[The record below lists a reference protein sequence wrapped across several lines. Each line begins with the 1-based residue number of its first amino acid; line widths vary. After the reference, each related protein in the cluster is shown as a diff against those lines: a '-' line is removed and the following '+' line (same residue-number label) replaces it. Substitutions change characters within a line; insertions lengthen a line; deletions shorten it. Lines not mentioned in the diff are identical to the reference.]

1 MAIYDYSNLCYYK
14 SQAVNMKFYNRVDEL
29 AELATLYE
37 QADKVG
43 RMTVLTG
50 RRRVGKT
57 LLALESA
64 KNHKHL
70 YLFVSKKAESL
81 LCQEYIKEIRH
92 NFTLP
97 VIGEI
102 RHFKDI
108 FTLLIELSR
117 NERITLIIDEFQE
130 FYSINP
136 AVYSELQGIWDRNK
150 ATCKL
155 NVIFIGS
162 VHSLMHRIFQDEKE
176 PLFGR
181 ADRVMF
187 IKPFSIK
194 SIYAVNSDY
203 GHSDMQTLF
212 DTYAVTGGLPKY
224 IEMLAENN
232 ALPKKQMMDFMFRQ
246 FSPFLNEG
254 KSLLIEEFGKEYGTY
269 FSILELIATGKTA
282 RSEIESVLEIH
293 TGAYLAKLEGEYALI
308 DRHKPINAK
317 PGGRLQKYYI
327 RDNFLNFWFRFIYR
341 NLSAVE
347 TGNYAYIREIVER
360 DYSTWS
366 GRILERFFHELYA
379 ASGGYN
385 RIGSYWEL
393 GNKNEID
400 LVAVND
406 LRKELVIAEIKA
418 NKSRIDLTELEKKA
432 KNLMADYNGYS
443 IEYLAL
449 SINDAATMIN
459 S

>member
-1 MAIYDYSNLCYYK
+1 
-14 SQAVNMKFYNRVDEL
+14 MKFYNRENEL
-29 AELATLYE
+29 KELATLYE
-37 QADKVG
+37 QANASG

-57 LLALESA
+57 VLALESA
-64 KNHKHL
+64 KNQKHL
-70 YLFVSKKAESL
+70 YLFISKKAESL
-81 LCQEYIKEIRH
+81 LCQEFIEEIRRT
-92 NFTLP
+92 FPLP

-117 NERITLIIDEFQE
+117 TERITLIVDEFQE
-130 FYSINP
+130 FFSINP

-150 ATCKL
+150 ASCKL
-155 NVIFIGS
+155 NAIFIGS

-181 ADRVMF
+181 ADRIMF
-187 IKPFSIK
+187 LKPFSIK
-194 SIYAVNSDY
+194 SIYAVNTDF
-203 GHSDMQTLF
+203 GHTDMQTLF
-212 DTYAVTGGLPKY
+212 DAYAVTGGLPKY
-224 IEMLAENN
+224 LEMLAENN
-232 ALPKKQMMDFMFRQ
+232 ALSKKQMMDFMFRQ
-246 FSPFLNEG
+246 YSPFLNEG
-254 KSLLIEEFGKEYGTY
+254 KNLLIEEFGKEYGTY

-317 PGGRLQKYYI
+317 PGGRLQKYFI

-366 GRILERFFHELYA
+366 GRILERFFHELFA
-379 ASGGYN
+379 ESGKYN
-385 RIGSYWEL
+385 RIGSYWER

-406 LRKELVIAEIKA
+406 FRKELLIAEIKA
-418 NKSRIDLTELEKKA
+418 NKSRINLTELEKKS
-432 KNLMADYNGYS
+432 KNLVMEFQGYS
-443 IEYLAL
+443 VEYRALAIE
-449 SINDAATMIN
+449 DA
-459 S
+459 SVSPH

>member
-1 MAIYDYSNLCYYK
+1 
-14 SQAVNMKFYNRVDEL
+14 MKFYNRENEL

-37 QADKVG
+37 QADTAG

-70 YLFVSKKAESL
+70 YLFISKKAESL
-81 LCQEYIKEIRH
+81 LCQEYIEEIRRS
-92 NFTLP
+92 FTLP

-117 NERITLIIDEFQE
+117 TERITLIVDEFQE
-130 FYSINP
+130 FFSINP

-181 ADRVMF
+181 ADRIMF
-187 IKPFSIK
+187 LKPFSIK
-194 SIYAVNSDY
+194 SIYAVTSDY
-203 GHSDMQTLF
+203 GCRDMQTLF
-212 DTYAVTGGLPKY
+212 DAYAVTGGLPKY
-224 IEMLAENN
+224 LEMLAENN
-232 ALPKKQMMDFMFRQ
+232 ALPKQQMMDFMFRQ

-282 RSEIESVLEIH
+282 RSEIESILEIH

-366 GRILERFFHELYA
+366 GRILERFFRDLFAE
-379 ASGGYN
+379 SGKYN
-385 RIGSYWEL
+385 RIGSYWER

-400 LVAVND
+400 LIAVND
-406 LRKELVIAEIKA
+406 LKKEVVIAEIKT
-418 NKSRIDLTELEKKA
+418 NKSRINLTELEKKA
-432 KNLMADYNGYS
+432 KNIVMEFQGYS
-443 IEYLAL
+443 IEYCGLGVE
-449 SINDAATMIN
+449 DAAEYVG
-459 S
+459 

>member
-1 MAIYDYSNLCYYK
+1 
-14 SQAVNMKFYNRVDEL
+14 MKFYNRANEL
-29 AELATLYE
+29 AELAALYE
-37 QADKVG
+37 QTDSIG

-57 LLALESA
+57 VLALESA

-81 LCQEYIKEIRH
+81 LCLEYMEEIRRS
-92 NFTLP
+92 FSLP

-102 RHFKDI
+102 RQFKDI

-117 NERITLIIDEFQE
+117 TERITLIVDEFQE
-130 FYSINP
+130 FFSINP

-181 ADRVMF
+181 ADRIMF
-187 IKPFSIK
+187 LKPFSIK

-203 GHSDMQTLF
+203 GHRDMQTLF
-212 DTYAVTGGLPKY
+212 DAYAVTGGLPKY
-224 IEMLAENN
+224 LEMLAENN
-232 ALPKKQMMDFMFRQ
+232 ALPRQQMMDFMFRQ
-246 FSPFLNEG
+246 YSPLLNEG

-347 TGNYAYIREIVER
+347 TGNYVYIREIVER

-366 GRILERFFHELYA
+366 GRILEKFFHEIFA
-379 ASGGYN
+379 ETGKYN
-385 RIGSYWEL
+385 RIGSYWER

-418 NKSRIDLTELEKKA
+418 NKSRINLAELEIKA
-432 KNLMADYNGYS
+432 KNLIADYQGYK
-443 IEYLAL
+443 IEFLAL
-449 SINDAATMIN
+449 GIEDAEFLIL
-459 S
+459 

>member
-1 MAIYDYSNLCYYK
+1 
-14 SQAVNMKFYNRVDEL
+14 MKFYNRENEL
-29 AELATLYE
+29 KELATLNE
-37 QADKVG
+37 QSNTNG

-57 LLALESA
+57 VLALESA

-81 LCQEYIKEIRH
+81 LCQEYIEEIRR

-102 RHFKDI
+102 RHFKEI

-117 NERITLIIDEFQE
+117 TERITLIVDEFQE
-130 FYSINP
+130 FFSINP

-181 ADRVMF
+181 ADRIMF
-187 IKPFSIK
+187 LKPFSIK
-194 SIYAVNSDY
+194 SILAVTGDF
-203 GHSDMQTLF
+203 GHTDMKTLF
-212 DTYAVTGGLPKY
+212 DAYAVTGGLPKY
-224 IEMLAENN
+224 LEMLAENN
-232 ALPKKQMMDFMFRQ
+232 ALPRKQMMDFMFRQ
-246 FSPFLNEG
+246 YSPFLNEG
-254 KSLLIEEFGKEYGTY
+254 KHLLIEEFGKEYGTY

-308 DRHKPINAK
+308 DRHKPINVK

-327 RDNFLNFWFRFIYR
+327 RDNFLNFWFRFVYR

-347 TGNYAYIREIVER
+347 TGNFVYIREIVER

-366 GRILERFFHELYA
+366 GRILEKFFHELFA
-379 ASGGYN
+379 ESGGYN
-385 RIGSYWEL
+385 RIGSYWER
-393 GNKNEID
+393 GNRNEID

-406 LRKELVIAEIKA
+406 LRKEIVIAEIKA
-418 NKSRIDLTELEKKA
+418 NKDRISLDELKRKA
-432 KNLMADYNGYS
+432 ANLVMDFQGYS
-443 IEYLAL
+443 IEYRAL
-449 SINDAATMIN
+449 SIEDAAEFIG
-459 S
+459 

>member
-1 MAIYDYSNLCYYK
+1 
-14 SQAVNMKFYNRVDEL
+14 MKFYNRENEL
-29 AELATLYE
+29 AELATLYT
-37 QADKVG
+37 QADSTG

-64 KNHKHL
+64 KGHKRL
-70 YLFVSKKAESL
+70 YLFVSKKAETL
-81 LCQEYIKEIRH
+81 LCQEYIEEIRR

-97 VIGEI
+97 IIGEI
-102 RHFKDI
+102 RHFRDV

-117 NERITLIIDEFQE
+117 TERFTLIIDEFQE
-130 FYSINP
+130 FFSINP
-136 AVYSELQGIWDRNK
+136 AVYSELQKIWDLNK

-162 VHSLMHRIFQDEKE
+162 VHSLMHRIFQDQKE

-181 ADRVMF
+181 ADRIMF
-187 IKPFSIK
+187 LKPFSIK

-203 GHSDMQTLF
+203 GHRDMQTLF
-212 DTYAVTGGLPKY
+212 DAYAVTGGLPKY
-224 IEMLAENN
+224 LEMLAENN
-232 ALPKKQMMDFMFRQ
+232 ALPRQQMMDFMFRQ

-269 FSILELIATGKTA
+269 FSILELIASGKTA
-282 RSEIESVLEIH
+282 RSEIESILEIH

-308 DRHKPINAK
+308 DRHKPINAT

-347 TGNYAYIREIVER
+347 TGNFTYLREIVER

-366 GRILERFFHELYA
+366 GRILERFFHELCA
-379 ASGGYN
+379 ESGTYN
-385 RIGSYWEL
+385 RIGSYWER

-406 LRKELVIAEIKA
+406 LKKELVIAEIKV
-418 NKSRIDLTELEKKA
+418 NKSRISLTELEKKA
-432 KNLMADYNGYS
+432 KNLCMEFQGYS
-443 IEYLAL
+443 VEYRAL
-449 SINDAATMIN
+449 CVDDALVFLSRNTT
-459 S
+459 